1 MKLGSR
7 NILILA
13 EVFITDM
20 IEKIKRIFNSMDPL
34 FWVMIG
40 ILVVE
45 RLLTSNVNLLDSL
58 IDKLLILPG
67 IVIGVTLHEAGHAY
81 SSYWLGD
88 PTPKQQGRLSLS
100 PLAHMDPIGFVF
112 LLIAGFGWGRPVE
125 INPYYYK
132 NKRRD
137 EFIVSIAGVTV
148 NFIIALIFSF
158 IVKWLAGIYDY
169 TDGKTA
175 LYYLAMVCTYVV
187 FINLVL
193 MVFNLIPCPPLDG
206 WGIIT
211 QIFDLRKHSWWY
223 PVYKRGSLI
232 LMALIIFNVT
242 DLILSP
248 IVNWLYQL
256 LLL

>member
-1 MKLGSR
+1 
-7 NILILA
+7 
-13 EVFITDM
+13 
-20 IEKIKRIFNSMDPL
+20 MDPI

-45 RLLTSNVNLLDSL
+45 RLLAGNVNIFDAF

-67 IVIGVTLHEAGHAY
+67 IIIGVTLHEAGHAY

-88 PTPKQQGRLSLS
+88 PTPKAQGRLSLS
-100 PLAHMDPIGFVF
+100 PFAHMDPLGFIF
-112 LLIAGFGWGRPVE
+112 LLIAGFGWGKPVE

-137 EFIVSIAGVTV
+137 ELIVSLAGVTV
-148 NFIIALIFSF
+148 NLIIAVVFALITRGLVNLYGYSNEKNFIYYIALI
-158 IVKWLAGIYDY
+158 
-169 TDGKTA
+169 T
-175 LYYLAMVCTYVV
+175 TYVV

-206 WGIIT
+206 WGIVT
-211 QIFDLRKHSWWY
+211 QIFNLRKYDWWY
-223 PVYKRGSLI
+223 QVYRRGYLI
-232 LMALIIFNVT
+232 LMVLIIFNIT
-242 DLILSP
+242 DRILTP
-248 IVNWLYQL
+248 IVNLLYQL

>member
-1 MKLGSR
+1 
-7 NILILA
+7 
-13 EVFITDM
+13 
-20 IEKIKRIFNSMDPL
+20 MDPI

-45 RLLTSNVNLLDSL
+45 RLLAGNVNIFDAF

-67 IVIGVTLHEAGHAY
+67 IIIGVTLHEAGHAY

-88 PTPKQQGRLSLS
+88 PTPKAQGRLSLS
-100 PLAHMDPIGFVF
+100 PFAHMDPLGFIF
-112 LLIAGFGWGRPVE
+112 LLIAGFGWGKPVE

-137 EFIVSIAGVTV
+137 ELIVSLAGVTV
-148 NFIIALIFSF
+148 NLIIAVVFALITRGLVNLYGYSNERNFIYYIALI
-158 IVKWLAGIYDY
+158 
-169 TDGKTA
+169 T
-175 LYYLAMVCTYVV
+175 TYVV

-206 WGIIT
+206 WGIVT
-211 QIFDLRKHSWWY
+211 QIFNLRKYDWWY
-223 PVYKRGSLI
+223 QVYRRGYLI
-232 LMALIIFNVT
+232 LMVLIIFNIT
-242 DLILSP
+242 DRILTP

>member
-1 MKLGSR
+1 MK
-7 NILILA
+7 NII
-13 EVFITDM
+13 D
-20 IEKIKRIFNSMDPL
+20 KIKRGFQSMDPL
-34 FWVMIG
+34 FWVMIA

-45 RLLTSNVNLLDSL
+45 RLLAGNVNIFDAF

-67 IVIGVTLHEAGHAY
+67 IIIGVTLHEAGHAY

-88 PTPKQQGRLSLS
+88 PTPKAQGRLSLS
-100 PLAHMDPIGFVF
+100 PCAHMDPLGFIF
-112 LLIAGFGWGRPVE
+112 LLIAGFGWGKPVE

-137 EFIVSIAGVTV
+137 ELIVSLAGVTV
-148 NFIIALIFSF
+148 NLIIAVVFALITRGLVNLYGYSNEKNFIYYIALI
-158 IVKWLAGIYDY
+158 
-169 TDGKTA
+169 T
-175 LYYLAMVCTYVV
+175 TYVV

-206 WGIIT
+206 WGIVT
-211 QIFDLRKHSWWY
+211 QIFNLRKYDWWY
-223 PVYKRGSLI
+223 QVYRRGYLI
-232 LMALIIFNVT
+232 LMVLIIFNIT
-242 DLILSP
+242 DRILTP

>member
-1 MKLGSR
+1 MN
-7 NILILA
+7 NII
-13 EVFITDM
+13 D
-20 IEKIKRIFNSMDPL
+20 KIKRAFRSMDPL
-34 FWVMIG
+34 FWVMIA

-45 RLLTSNVNLLDSL
+45 RLLAGNVNLVDAF

-67 IVIGVTLHEAGHAY
+67 IIIGVTLHEAGHAY

-88 PTPKQQGRLSLS
+88 PTPKAQGRLSLS
-100 PLAHMDPIGFVF
+100 PFAHMDPLGFIF
-112 LLIAGFGWGRPVE
+112 LLIAGFGWGKPVE

-137 EFIVSIAGVTV
+137 ELIVSLAGVTV
-148 NFIIALIFSF
+148 NLIIAVVFALITRGLVHVYGYSNEKN
-158 IVKWLAGIYDY
+158 VIYY
-169 TDGKTA
+169 V
-175 LYYLAMVCTYVV
+175 AMVTTYVV
-187 FINLVL
+187 LINLVL

-211 QIFDLRKHSWWY
+211 QLFDLRKYSWWY
-223 PVYKRGSLI
+223 PVYKRGFLI
-232 LMALIIFNVT
+232 LMVLIIFNVT
-242 DLILSP
+242 DVILTP

>member
-1 MKLGSR
+1 MK
-7 NILILA
+7 NII
-13 EVFITDM
+13 D
-20 IEKIKRIFNSMDPL
+20 KIKRVFLSMDPL
-34 FWVMIG
+34 FWAMIG

-45 RLLTSNVNLLDSL
+45 RLLAGNVNIFDAF

-67 IVIGVTLHEAGHAY
+67 IIIGVTLHEAGHAY

-88 PTPKQQGRLSLS
+88 PTPKAQGRLSLS
-100 PLAHMDPIGFVF
+100 PFAHMDPLGFIF
-112 LLIAGFGWGRPVE
+112 LLIAGFGWGKPVE

-137 EFIVSIAGVTV
+137 ELIVSLAGVTV
-148 NFIIALIFSF
+148 NLIIAVVFALITRGLVNLYGYSNEKNFIYYIALI
-158 IVKWLAGIYDY
+158 
-169 TDGKTA
+169 T
-175 LYYLAMVCTYVV
+175 TYVV

-206 WGIIT
+206 WGIVT
-211 QIFDLRKHSWWY
+211 QIFNLRKYDWWY
-223 PVYKRGSLI
+223 QVYRRGYLI
-232 LMALIIFNVT
+232 LMVLIIFNIT
-242 DLILSP
+242 DRILTP

>member
-1 MKLGSR
+1 MK
-7 NILILA
+7 NII
-13 EVFITDM
+13 D
-20 IEKIKRIFNSMDPL
+20 KIKRGFLSMDPL
-34 FWVMIG
+34 FWVMIA

-45 RLLTSNVNLLDSL
+45 RLLQGNVNIFDAF

-67 IVIGVTLHEAGHAY
+67 IIIGVTLHEAGHAY

-88 PTPKQQGRLSLS
+88 PTPKAQGRLSLS
-100 PLAHMDPIGFVF
+100 PFAHMDPLGFIF
-112 LLIAGFGWGRPVE
+112 LLIAGFGWGKPVE

-137 EFIVSIAGVTV
+137 ELIVSLAGVTV
-148 NFIIALIFSF
+148 NLIIAVVFALITRGLVNLYGYSNEKNFIYYIALI
-158 IVKWLAGIYDY
+158 
-169 TDGKTA
+169 T
-175 LYYLAMVCTYVV
+175 TYVV

-206 WGIIT
+206 WGIVT
-211 QIFDLRKHSWWY
+211 QIFNLRKYDWWY
-223 PVYKRGSLI
+223 QVYRRGYLI
-232 LMALIIFNVT
+232 LMVLIIFNIT
-242 DLILSP
+242 DRILTP

>member
-1 MKLGSR
+1 MK
-7 NILILA
+7 NII
-13 EVFITDM
+13 D
-20 IEKIKRIFNSMDPL
+20 KIKRGFQSMDPI
-34 FWVMIG
+34 FWVMIA

-45 RLLTSNVNLLDSL
+45 RLLAGNVNIFDAF

-67 IVIGVTLHEAGHAY
+67 IIIGVTLHEAGHAY

-88 PTPKQQGRLSLS
+88 PTPKAQGRLSLS
-100 PLAHMDPIGFVF
+100 PFAHMDPLGFIF
-112 LLIAGFGWGRPVE
+112 LLIAGFGWGKPVE

-137 EFIVSIAGVTV
+137 ELIVSLAGVTV
-148 NFIIALIFSF
+148 NLIIAVVFALITRGLVNLYGYSNEKNFIYYIALI
-158 IVKWLAGIYDY
+158 
-169 TDGKTA
+169 T
-175 LYYLAMVCTYVV
+175 TYVV

-206 WGIIT
+206 WGIVT
-211 QIFDLRKHSWWY
+211 QIFNLRKYDWWY
-223 PVYKRGSLI
+223 QVYRRGYLI
-232 LMALIIFNVT
+232 LMVLIIFNIT
-242 DLILSP
+242 DRILTP

>member
-1 MKLGSR
+1 MK
-7 NILILA
+7 NII
-13 EVFITDM
+13 D
-20 IEKIKRIFNSMDPL
+20 KIKRGFQSMDPL

-45 RLLTSNVNLLDSL
+45 RLLAGNVNIFDAF

-67 IVIGVTLHEAGHAY
+67 IIIGVTLHEAGHAY

-88 PTPKQQGRLSLS
+88 PTPKAQGRLSLS
-100 PLAHMDPIGFVF
+100 PFAHMDPLGFIF
-112 LLIAGFGWGRPVE
+112 LLIAGFGWGKPVE

-137 EFIVSIAGVTV
+137 ELIVSLAGVTV
-148 NFIIALIFSF
+148 NLIIAVVFALITRGLVNLYGYSNEKNFIYYIALI
-158 IVKWLAGIYDY
+158 
-169 TDGKTA
+169 T
-175 LYYLAMVCTYVV
+175 TYVV

-206 WGIIT
+206 WGIVT
-211 QIFDLRKHSWWY
+211 QIFNLRKYDWWY
-223 PVYKRGSLI
+223 QVYRRGYLI
-232 LMALIIFNVT
+232 LMVLIIFNIT
-242 DLILSP
+242 DRILTP

>member
-1 MKLGSR
+1 MK
-7 NILILA
+7 NII
-13 EVFITDM
+13 D
-20 IEKIKRIFNSMDPL
+20 KIKRGFQSMDPI

-45 RLLTSNVNLLDSL
+45 RLLAGNVNIFDAF

-67 IVIGVTLHEAGHAY
+67 IIIGVTLHEAGHAY

-88 PTPKQQGRLSLS
+88 PTPKAQGRLSLS
-100 PLAHMDPIGFVF
+100 PFAHMDPLGFIF
-112 LLIAGFGWGRPVE
+112 LLIAGFGWGKPVE

-137 EFIVSIAGVTV
+137 ELIVSLAGVTV
-148 NFIIALIFSF
+148 NLIIAVVFALITRCLVNLYGYSNEKNFIYYIALI
-158 IVKWLAGIYDY
+158 
-169 TDGKTA
+169 T
-175 LYYLAMVCTYVV
+175 TYVV

-206 WGIIT
+206 WGIVT
-211 QIFDLRKHSWWY
+211 QIFNLRKYDWWY
-223 PVYKRGSLI
+223 QVYRRGYLI
-232 LMALIIFNVT
+232 LMVLIIFNIT
-242 DLILSP
+242 DRILTP

>member
-1 MKLGSR
+1 MK
-7 NILILA
+7 NII
-13 EVFITDM
+13 D
-20 IEKIKRIFNSMDPL
+20 KIKRGFQSMDPL
-34 FWVMIG
+34 FWVMIA

-45 RLLTSNVNLLDSL
+45 RLLAGNVNIFDAF

-67 IVIGVTLHEAGHAY
+67 IIIGVTLHEAGHAY

-88 PTPKQQGRLSLS
+88 PTPKAQGRLSLS
-100 PLAHMDPIGFVF
+100 PFAHMDPMGFIF
-112 LLIAGFGWGRPVE
+112 LLIAGFGWGKPVE

-137 EFIVSIAGVTV
+137 ELIVSLAGVTV
-148 NFIIALIFSF
+148 NLIIAVVFALITRGLVNLYGYSNERNFIYYIALI
-158 IVKWLAGIYDY
+158 
-169 TDGKTA
+169 T
-175 LYYLAMVCTYVV
+175 TYVV

-206 WGIIT
+206 WGIVT
-211 QIFDLRKHSWWY
+211 QIFNLRKYDWWY
-223 PVYKRGSLI
+223 QVYRRGYLI
-232 LMALIIFNVT
+232 LMVLIIFNIT
-242 DLILSP
+242 DRILTP